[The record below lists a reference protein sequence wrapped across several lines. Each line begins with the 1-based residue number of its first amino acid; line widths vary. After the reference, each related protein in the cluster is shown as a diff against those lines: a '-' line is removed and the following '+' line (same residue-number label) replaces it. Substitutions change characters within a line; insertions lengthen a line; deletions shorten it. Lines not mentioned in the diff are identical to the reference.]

1 MHKSTN
7 FLVTIHHQENYS
19 FQGVIEWLDSGDK
32 IHFRSALELMHLMEE
47 ATISNTSSET
57 RMRSWNNTNS
67 LKLLKEQAV

>member
-47 ATISNTSSET
+47 ATLKSTSSESL
-57 RMRSWNNTNS
+57 MRSWSNTNA

>member
-32 IHFRSALELMHLMEE
+32 VHFRSALELMHLMEE
-47 ATISNTSSET
+47 ATHKNTLNET
-57 RMRSWNNTNS
+57 RMRSWSNTNP
-67 LKLLKEQAV
+67 LKLLSEQAV

>member
-7 FLVTIHHQENYS
+7 FLVTIHHTENFS

-47 ATISNTSSET
+47 ATLKSTSSET

-67 LKLLKEQAV
+67 LKLLKEQAI

>member
-47 ATISNTSSET
+47 ATLKSTTSET
-57 RMRSWNNTNS
+57 RMRSWSNTNS
-67 LKLLKEQAV
+67 LKLLKEHAI

>member
-47 ATISNTSSET
+47 ATLKSTTSET
-57 RMRSWNNTNS
+57 RMRSWNNTNA